1 MRKNYERPI
10 LVVDRNLAEGVY
22 LASGESA
29 GTLNV
34 SNIGILDR
42 WDGGGKG
49 LASVSWSQIT
59 GTVHLTINFSDT
71 IDDVEVSGVAAQQSV
86 SGSTVT
92 LSFSG
97 AESDSLMLG
106 VHVNHGTSIDALA
119 VTGFNY
125 SVS

>member
-10 LVVDRNLAEGVY
+10 LVVDRNIAEGVY

-34 SNIGILDR
+34 SYMGVMDR
-42 WDGGGKG
+42 WNGGGKG

-59 GTVHLTINFSDT
+59 GTVHLTIEFSDT
-71 IDDVEVSGVAAQQSV
+71 IDDAQVSGVAARKSI
-86 SGSTVT
+86 SGSSVT

-106 VHVNHGTSIDALA
+106 VHVNHGTSIDALT
-119 VTGFNY
+119 VTNFNY